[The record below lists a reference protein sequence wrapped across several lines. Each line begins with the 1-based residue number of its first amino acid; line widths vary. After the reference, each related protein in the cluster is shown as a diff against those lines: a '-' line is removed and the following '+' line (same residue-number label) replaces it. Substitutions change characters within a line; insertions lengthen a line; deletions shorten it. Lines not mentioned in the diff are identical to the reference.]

1 MEICT
6 YFVGFVFRLPKSY
19 QRSRNW
25 RLSNVILPMTR
36 NAEYS
41 KFKGLDRTYHIRQTK
56 YRFNAIKANVNRV

>member
-1 MEICT
+1 
-6 YFVGFVFRLPKSY
+6 
-19 QRSRNW
+19 
-25 RLSNVILPMTR
+25 MTR